1 MVPTSNSFT
10 PQPPGSNGQP
20 PTTLALSLQA
30 QLEQMRPAL
39 IIGSGG
45 TGQIILTFLKAILEK
60 RYGPLWRQRIRLL
73 AFDTAEEPFS
83 VPGPNGLVMLE
94 PTAEFIHIGNV
105 PVLAIKRNLR
115 SQEAIQE
122 RLGSVMNTLSPVVLR
137 NGAKQLRVLGLL
149 AMLWN
154 YTVVSEQVR
163 QALWTLAGRGQ
174 TDAAHVS
181 QQQGI
186 NVFICG
192 SLVGGT
198 GSGTMLDLAYLVRD
212 YFTELGAQAEFCHI
226 TGIGVLHQAFH
237 GITGPNLV
245 ANCGAFLRELNHLMV
260 KGGFRAP
267 YPDGRTLQAQE
278 APFDIFHAIDGVD
291 ARGQTWN
298 DIHEVAAMTAEAMFL
313 QMGTQMGRK
322 GENAF
327 DNLDEAL
334 SGLTADG
341 QGHFLGSLGKG
352 DLLFDAPAV
361 AELHTDWFLLELL
374 RENWLLAAEK
384 ERVDQV
390 ASGLLAGL
398 SSEQVRSQLR
408 LDPET
413 GQEWLIDLT
422 PPAWLSRK
430 GADEISAEASQYVQE
445 YGQARLKEV
454 CLPQISQQA
463 ERLLQATRRQ
473 WEEWLAARLFSAE
486 TNPATLIAAL
496 TQAQDSLNSLT
507 QQTQKQIAVEE
518 QTLSR
523 LVESVSQLET
533 ALNRAATGF
542 PLGRANRIRAA
553 LTHYFQAAESYHETQ
568 VSHHLA
574 RAQRQIWYESGQW
587 VGRQIQA
594 LTALRERLAGIA
606 DQLETE
612 TPRQLQKLAAGGIA
626 TVSLASPEFVT
637 ALYQRHRPGWADVP
651 HRLRHGLAWLSLDQT
666 GLRQEL
672 LTRLSPYF
680 EPVTRIGVEQAIREQ
695 AAEVSPRARRQ
706 QLFQLATP
714 SWNLN
719 RARLLDGGAGLA
731 RLEVLGVPDVGDT
744 VFEGEPMM
752 VSTHDPYRLTALV
765 VVAGAPP
772 SALQQYDL
780 YQQALERHQNK
791 RPLYIL
797 PDFLISSDQGR
808 LMFALGSIFG
818 LIYSQ
823 GTFFY
828 YQPADPLSTPVK
840 LANGLANA
848 INAFIER
855 EELVAEVN
863 ERVNA
868 QIAGLG
874 LREAIHVLSGYYSSV
889 SPGPTSLDEP
899 LRELKRLVRDYTDS
913 LRSIDAF
920 SAGIQMPARRM

>member
-1 MVPTSNSFT
+1 MVLTNSSLAQ
-10 PQPPGSNGQP
+10 QPPGSNGQP
-20 PTTLALSLQA
+20 PTALTLSRQT

-39 IIGSGG
+39 IIGTGG
-45 TGQIILTFLKAILEK
+45 TGQIILTYLKVILET

-83 VPGPNGLVMLE
+83 VPGPHGLVMLE
-94 PTAEFIHIGNV
+94 PTSEFIHIGNV

-122 RLGSVMNTLSPVVLR
+122 RLGSIMNTLAPVVLR
-137 NGAKQLRVLGLL
+137 SGAKQLRVLGLL

-154 YTVVSEQVR
+154 YTAVSEQIS
-163 QALWTLAGRGQ
+163 QALWSLAGRGQ

-226 TGIGVLHQAFH
+226 TGIGVLHQAFQ
-237 GITGPNLV
+237 GITGPNIV

-260 KGGFRAP
+260 KDGFRAR
-267 YPDGRTLQAQE
+267 YPDGRTIQAQE

-298 DIHEVAAMTAEAMFL
+298 DIYEVAAMTAEAMFL

-334 SGLTADG
+334 SGQTADG
-341 QGHFLGSLGKG
+341 QGHFLGSFGKG
-352 DLLFDAPAV
+352 DLLFDAPMV

-374 RENWLLAAEK
+374 RENWLLAAQR
-384 ERVDQV
+384 ERADQL
-390 ASGLLAGL
+390 ATGLLAGL
-398 SSEQVRSQLR
+398 SGDQVRSYLR

-413 GQEWLIDLT
+413 GQEWLVDLT
-422 PPAWLSRK
+422 PPAWLTRK
-430 GADEISAEASQYVQE
+430 GADELPAEASQYVQE
-445 YGQARLKEV
+445 YGQARIKEV

-463 ERLLQATRRQ
+463 EQLIQATRRQ
-473 WEEWLAARLFSAE
+473 WEEWLVGRLFAVENS
-486 TNPATLIAAL
+486 PATLVAAL
-496 TQAQDSLNSLT
+496 TQTQEALHNLT
-507 QQTQKQIAVEE
+507 QQAQKQIAAEE

-523 LVESVSQLET
+523 LAETVSQLET

-542 PLGRANRIRAA
+542 PLGRANRIRVA
-553 LTHYFQAAESYHETQ
+553 LTHYFQAAQSYHETQ
-568 VSHHLA
+568 VSHHLT
-574 RAQRQIWYESGQW
+574 RAQRSVWFESSQW
-587 VGRQIQA
+587 VGRHIQA
-594 LTALRERLAGIA
+594 LTSLRERLAGIR
-606 DQLETE
+606 DYLEAE
-612 TPRQLQKLAAGGIA
+612 TPRRLQKLSAGGIA

-651 HRLRHGLAWLSLDQT
+651 HRLGNGLTWLSLDQE
-666 GLRQEL
+666 GLLQEL
-672 LTRLSPYF
+672 TARLSPYF
-680 EPVTRIGVEQAIREQ
+680 EPVKRIGVEQAIREQ
-695 AAEVSPRARRQ
+695 AEEVSPRARRQ

-719 RARLLDGGAGLA
+719 RARLVDGGAGLA

-744 VFEGEPMM
+744 LFDGEPMM

-791 RPLYIL
+791 RPLYVL

-828 YQPADPLSTPVK
+828 YQPADPLSIAVK

-920 SAGIQMPARRM
+920 SAGIHAPARRM